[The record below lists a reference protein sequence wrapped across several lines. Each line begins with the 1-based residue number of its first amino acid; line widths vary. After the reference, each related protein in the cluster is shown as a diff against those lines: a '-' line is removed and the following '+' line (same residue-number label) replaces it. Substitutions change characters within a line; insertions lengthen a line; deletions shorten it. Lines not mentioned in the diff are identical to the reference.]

1 MAQVRMRKLESQ
13 GPALSPYRSAAY
25 LRPRRTRARAMPTQT
40 MRRSSSRSRT
50 RQLGQ
55 QFDCQQARRVI
66 PLADIGLIVIG
77 DTEIVAD
84 HVRSLGYRV
93 NDQMSI
99 FSAIS
104 IASSTSMPR

>member
-1 MAQVRMRKLESQ
+1 MVVDVRSDPKASV
-13 GPALSPYRSAAY
+13 G
-25 LRPRRTRARAMPTQT
+25 TPTQCAT
-40 MRRSSSRSRT
+40 FGHGGWSNVLTHNRRN
-50 RQLGQ
+50 
-55 QFDCQQARRVI
+55 I